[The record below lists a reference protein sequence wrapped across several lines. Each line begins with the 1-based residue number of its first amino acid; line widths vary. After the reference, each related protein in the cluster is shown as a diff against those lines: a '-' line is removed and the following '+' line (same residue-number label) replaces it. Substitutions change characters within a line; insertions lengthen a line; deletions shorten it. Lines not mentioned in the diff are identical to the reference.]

1 MADLAARMTSQPAVS
16 SFSQPGTLAQ
26 PPGRKRWWLRALLGR
41 RVSAGRAPIP
51 RSTIALLC
59 ISIVLPLALFGLA
72 ARENWRDVAHAAEHH
87 VERTTRIL
95 HEHALKIFETH
106 QLMLDQINER
116 LRTLDWSNARD
127 VAMLHELL
135 VHLQKL
141 LPQVVDIIIT
151 DADGHVRTESLLD
164 HPNPATDLSDRDYF
178 QALRAADQKLPY
190 ISRAVLGRHTGLP
203 IFNMAERAK
212 GPVPG
217 RFNGVVVI
225 SIDQAYFGDF
235 YRNIEHQYA
244 QTVVLA
250 RDDGSVLASQPP
262 LDFDKLPPA
271 ALMPTTLSEDRM
283 GVALVRSLRLGGRR
297 DVFGSEKVGNYPVV
311 IGFGIS
317 WRSAFAPW
325 WRNMLGYGLVAA
337 LSSLSLLGV
346 SGFAIRR
353 IRLEGRATASWRRTA
368 ALLEKEIAERGR
380 IEGQLRQ
387 AQKMEAVGQLT
398 GGIAHDFNNLLT
410 VVIGSLDLLSRRMQD
425 ADPRQRAL
433 IGNAIDGASRAASL
447 TSRLLSFS
455 RQQPLD
461 PKQIDANALVNG
473 MTNLLG
479 RTLGERTSIELR
491 LADDLGLT
499 FADPNQLENAI
510 LNLCVNAVDAMPDGG
525 LLTIATEDVTLDE
538 AFCAKHDGLSS
549 GRYVAISVADT
560 GTGMTPEVKGRA
572 FEPFFTTKPV
582 GKGTGLGLSQ
592 IYGFA
597 RQSNGHADI
606 VSELGQGATIRIY
619 LPRVEIVRE
628 TESKPAQVASEPAR
642 AKTLGTTVLVVEDDD
657 LVRRFSSSALRDAGY
672 SVLEAATGL
681 DGLRELQNHAHI
693 ALLFTDVVLK
703 GAMNGRELADRA
715 IAMRPDLPVLFTTGY
730 TKDAIVHDGRL
741 DEGVNLI
748 GKPFTSA
755 ALTSRLAEILAA
767 APAMAPQSAV
777 A

>member
-1 MADLAARMTSQPAVS
+1 MTSQTVQSP
-16 SFSQPGTLAQ
+16 FSQPETPAQ
-26 PPGRKRWWLRALLGR
+26 PAVRKLWWRRALIGR
-41 RVSAGRAPIP
+41 RPSTARAPVP
-51 RSTIALLC
+51 RSTIALLS

-72 ARENWRDVAHAAEHH
+72 ALQNWRDVEHAAEHH
-87 VERTTRIL
+87 VERTTQIL

-116 LRTLDWSNARD
+116 LRSLDWSNKRD
-127 VAMLHELL
+127 VATLHEVL

-151 DADGHVRTESLLD
+151 DADGHIRTESLLAS
-164 HPNPATDLSDRDYF
+164 PNPRTDLSDRDYF
-178 QALRAADQKLPY
+178 RALRAADQRLPY
-190 ISRAVLGRHTGLP
+190 ISQAVLGRRTGLP
-203 IFNMAERAK
+203 IFNMAERVRRSDAD
-212 GPVPG
+212 
-217 RFNGVVVI
+217 RFDGVVVI
-225 SIDQAYFGDF
+225 SVDQAYFGDF

-244 QTVVLA
+244 QTVVLT
-250 RDDGSVLASQPP
+250 REDGNVLASQPP
-262 LDFDKLPPA
+262 LNFDRLPSS
-271 ALMPTTLSEDRM
+271 ALMPTVSEDRT
-283 GVALVRSLRLGGRR
+283 GVALVRSLRLDGRR
-297 DVFGSEKVGNYPVV
+297 HIFGSEKVGAYPVV
-311 IGFGIS
+311 IGFGIT
-317 WRSAFAPW
+317 WQSAFAPW
-325 WRNMLGYGLVAA
+325 WRNMVGYGLVAA
-337 LSSLSLLGV
+337 LSSLALLGV

-353 IRLEGRATASWRRTA
+353 ILLEGRATVSWRRTA
-368 ALLEKEIAERGR
+368 ALLEKEIAERER
-380 IEGQLRQ
+380 IEDQLRQ

-410 VVIGSLDLLSRRMQD
+410 VVIGSLDLLSRRMPD
-425 ADPRQRAL
+425 ADPRHRAL

-479 RTLGERTSIELR
+479 RTLGERISIHLR

-525 LLTIATEDVTLDE
+525 LLTIATDNVMLDE
-538 AFCAKHDGLSS
+538 AFCSKHDGLAS
-549 GRYVAISVADT
+549 GRYIAISVADT
-560 GTGMTPEVKGRA
+560 GTGMTPDVKGRA

-597 RQSNGHADI
+597 RQSGGHADI
-606 VSELGQGATIRIY
+606 TSEPGHGATIRVY
-619 LPRVEIVRE
+619 LPRVEVARVAD
-628 TESKPAQVASEPAR
+628 SRPAPAVSEPAR

-657 LVRRFSSSALRDAGY
+657 LVRRFSSSALREAGY
-672 SVLEAATGL
+672 KVLEAATGL
-681 DGLRELQNHAHI
+681 DGLRELQAHPEI

-703 GAMNGRELADRA
+703 GAINGRDLADRA
-715 IAMRPDLPVLFTTGY
+715 AALRPDLPVLFTTGY
-730 TKDAIVHDGRL
+730 TKDAIVHGGRL

-755 ALTSRLAEILAA
+755 ALTSRIAEILAA
-767 APAMAPQSAV
+767 GQALVPQSAV

>member
-1 MADLAARMTSQPAVS
+1 MTSQTAPS
-16 SFSQPGTLAQ
+16 SFSDPAARAK
-26 PPGRKRWWLRALLGR
+26 PAARKRRWLRALLGR
-41 RVSAGRAPIP
+41 RPSTARAPVP

-59 ISIVLPLALFGLA
+59 ISIVLPMALFGLA
-72 ARENWRDVAHAAEHH
+72 ALQNWRDVEHAAEHH
-87 VERTTRIL
+87 VERTTQIL

-106 QLMLDQINER
+106 HLMLDQINER
-116 LRTLDWSNARD
+116 LRTLDWSNAHD
-127 VAMLHELL
+127 VAMLHEVL

-151 DADGHVRTESLLD
+151 DPSGHIRTESLLD
-164 HPNPATDLSDRDYF
+164 PPNPATDLSDRDYF
-178 QALRAADQKLPY
+178 KVLRAADHKRPY
-190 ISRAVLGRHTGLP
+190 ISQAVLGRRTGLP

-212 GPVPG
+212 GPDAS

-225 SIDQAYFGDF
+225 SVDQAYFGGF

-244 QTVVLA
+244 QTVILA
-250 RDDGSVLASQPP
+250 REDGQVLASQPA
-262 LDFDKLPPA
+262 LDFNELPSTARVP
-271 ALMPTTLSEDRM
+271 PTASEDRT
-283 GVALVRSLRLGGRR
+283 GVALVRSLRLDGRPLI
-297 DVFGSEKVGNYPVV
+297 FGSERVGDYPVV
-311 IGFGIS
+311 IGFGIT

-325 WRNMLGYGLVAA
+325 WRNMIGYGLVAA
-337 LSSLSLLGV
+337 LSSLALLGV

-353 IRLEGRATASWRRTA
+353 IRLEGRATMSWRRTA

-380 IEGQLRQ
+380 VEDQLRQ

-425 ADPRQRAL
+425 ADPRHRAL

-479 RTLGERTSIELR
+479 RTLGERVSIDLR
-491 LADDLGLT
+491 LADDLWLT

-510 LNLCVNAVDAMPDGG
+510 LNLCVNAVDAMPHGG
-525 LLTIATEDVTLDE
+525 VLTIATKNVTLDE
-538 AFCAKHDGLSS
+538 AYCAKHDGLAS

-560 GTGMTPEVKGRA
+560 GTGMTPEVKERA

-597 RQSNGHADI
+597 RQSGGHADI
-606 VSELGQGATIRIY
+606 ASEPGHGATVRVY
-619 LPRVEIVRE
+619 LPR
-628 TESKPAQVASEPAR
+628 TEVARAADHNPAPVLSEPAR
-642 AKTLGTTVLVVEDDD
+642 ARTLGTTVLIVEDDD
-657 LVRRFSSSALRDAGY
+657 LVRRFSSNALRDAGY
-672 SVLEAATGL
+672 HVLEAATGL
-681 DGLRELQNHAHI
+681 DGLRALQAHPEI

-703 GAMNGRELADRA
+703 GVMNGREMADRA
-715 IAMRPDLPVLFTTGY
+715 VATRPDLPVLFTTGY
-730 TKDAIVHDGRL
+730 TKDAIVHGGRL

-755 ALTSRLAEILAA
+755 ALTARIAALLATLPETL
-767 APAMAPQSAV
+767 PRNAV